1 MNKVWFAT
9 AAAAAALLTA
19 CTGGGGSST
28 PTSRSAVVVP
38 SGSSAAGSVSGDIT
52 YLSHRTDLDQDGTYK
67 RYIAEFNKTYPN
79 VHVTIQ
85 SDTNYDNDTLTKLAS
100 GTVPDVLDIPS
111 EVPKADLP
119 RYFVPYGNVDTLSQ
133 KYNWVAYDSY
143 KNQVYGLATFGNVSG
158 MVVNLAVWKKAGI
171 DLSSSANWPKSPA
184 QFLAD
189 LKAIKA
195 KEPNVVPY
203 YTNYHDGWPVNWGG
217 AVGSISCS
225 ANANNKLAET
235 DAPWSPLPG
244 GSDEYQINT
253 LLYDVV
259 HQKLVE
265 KDPTT
270 TNWEN
275 SKTLIAKGQVGTM
288 FLGSWAVPQF
298 QLAAKTAGTDPSN
311 IGIIPFPYQVS
322 GKWCPVAGPDTNI
335 GISATSKHAQAAAA
349 WVTFLVEKSGMTAS
363 NNGLPTL
370 KTGTFPSGLA
380 NFKAPNID
388 ILTMDQSKAT
398 AVTTIDNRA
407 KIGVTAQTFPQHI
420 VDMARGAAGGTLQS
434 YFASL
439 NKQWATARK
448 ATDNGTK
455 TG

>member
-1 MNKVWFAT
+1 MKKAWLAT
-9 AAAAAALLTA
+9 AAVGVAVLSA
-19 CTGGGGSST
+19 CTGGGGSSA
-28 PTSRSAVVVP
+28 PKSAVVVP
-38 SGSSAAGSVSGDIT
+38 SSSGAAASLSGNIT

-67 RYIAEFNKTYPN
+67 RYIAAFNKIYPK

-85 SDTNYDNDTLTKLAS
+85 SDTNYDNDTLTKLS
-100 GTVPDVLDIPS
+100 NGTVPDVLDIPS

-119 RYFVPYGNVDTLSQ
+119 RYFVPFGTVSALEP

-143 KNQVYGLATFGNVSG
+143 QSKVYGLATFGNVSG
-158 MVVNLAVWKKAGI
+158 MVVNLKVWAQAGI
-171 DLSSSANWPKSPA
+171 DLSNKANWPKSPA

-195 KEPNVVPY
+195 KEPSVVPY

-225 ANANNKLAET
+225 ADANNQIAET
-235 DAPWSPLPG
+235 DKPWSPLPG
-244 GSDEYQINT
+244 GSDEYVVNN
-253 LLYDVV
+253 LLHDVV
-259 HQKLVE
+259 GQKLVE

-275 SKTLIAKGQVGTM
+275 SKTLIAKGTIGTM

-298 QLAAKTAGTDPSN
+298 QLAAKTAGADPSQ
-311 IGIIPFPYQVS
+311 IGIVPFPQQVN

-335 GISATSKHAQAAAA
+335 GISSKSKHAQAAAA
-349 WVTFLVEKSGMTAS
+349 WIYFLVNQSGMTAS

-370 KTGTFPSGLA
+370 KSGAFPTALSD
-380 NFKAPNID
+380 FKAAD
-388 ILTMDQSKAT
+388 VEVLTLDQSKAT
-398 AVTTIDNRA
+398 QVTTIDNRA

-420 VDMARGAAGGTLQS
+420 VDIARGAGGGSLQGYFKTLNS
-434 YFASL
+434 
-439 NKQWATARK
+439 QWAAARK
-448 ATDNGTK
+448 ATDDGTK
-455 TG
+455 K